1 MRTSKIVLLVI
12 GVLVLVAAAIWRPV
26 VAPQLTKLPTSL
38 DTTYQFTGIY
48 TGYVNQTTGARLATP
63 QNLPL
68 SIVRQFKAMPAQST
82 SSELVVKDASTV
94 AIGPIGP
101 IGPVKS
107 LSVAQYVL
115 DRSTSKNVKSP
126 YAYAGVPSN
135 VVDRSGSYSLGPP
148 PGVDTAQTYPYWV
161 DEIGKPIPMTYAN
174 ATRTIDGL
182 AVQQWQTNLP
192 ATPMLTSMVSAMQLP
207 TAMPFATFEAQLK
220 AQGTDLAA
228 ALQILST
235 SLTTAEKARLAA
247 LIASP
252 IPLQYFYASQSKL
265 LIEPATGMIVDMVN
279 VVRAYSVRL
288 NLGPLAAGL
297 APILAAHPTN
307 LAAAPLAA
315 GSKKLVTAPA
325 QPLYTLTFQQTPASV
340 TNLAGQAGHNANL
353 LRIFEMWIPIGLG
366 VIGLVLVGLAFTG
379 RWRREPPAAK
389 AAQPGPQEVGV

>member
-38 DTTYQFTGIY
+38 DISYQFAGTY
-48 TGYVNQTTGARLATP
+48 TGYVNQTTGARLAAP

-68 SIVRQFKAMPAQST
+68 SIARQFKAVPAQST
-82 SSELVVKDASTV
+82 SSELVVNDASTV
-94 AIGPIGP
+94 AIGPG
-101 IGPVKS
+101 KS
-107 LSVAQYVL
+107 PSVAQYVL
-115 DRSTSKNVKSP
+115 DRSTSQNVKSP
-126 YAYAGVPSN
+126 YAYAVVPGN

-148 PGVDTAQTYPYWV
+148 PGVDTAKTYPYWV
-161 DEIGKPIPMTYAN
+161 DEIGKTTPITYVN
-174 ATRTIDGL
+174 ATQTIDGL

-192 ATPMLTSMVSAMQLP
+192 ATPMVASMVSAMHLP

-228 ALQILST
+228 ALRILST
-235 SLTTAEKARLAA
+235 SLTTAEKTRLAA
-247 LIASP
+247 LIATP
-252 IPLQYFYASQSKL
+252 IPLQYSYASQSKL

-288 NLGPLAAGL
+288 NLGPFAAGL

-307 LAAAPLAA
+307 LVAAPLAA
-315 GSKKLVTAPA
+315 GSKKLVAAPA
-325 QPLYTLTFQQTPASV
+325 QPLYTLTFHQTPASV
-340 TNLAGQAGHNANL
+340 TQLAGQAGHNANL
-353 LRIFEMWIPIGLG
+353 LRIFQMWIPIGLG
-366 VIGLVLVGLAFTG
+366 VIGLILVGLAFTG

-389 AAQPGPQEVGV
+389 PAQPGPQKVGV

>member
-38 DTTYQFTGIY
+38 DTSYQFAGTY
-48 TGYVNQTTGARLATP
+48 TGYVNQTTGARLAAP

-68 SIVRQFKAMPAQST
+68 SIARQFKAVPAQST
-82 SSELVVKDASTV
+82 SSELVVNDASTV
-94 AIGPIGP
+94 AIGPS
-101 IGPVKS
+101 KS
-107 LSVAQYVL
+107 PSVAQYVL
-115 DRSTSKNVKSP
+115 DRSTSQNVKSP
-126 YAYAGVPSN
+126 YAYAVVPSN

-148 PGVDTAQTYPYWV
+148 PGVNTATSYPYWV
-161 DEIGKPIPMTYAN
+161 DEIGKTTPITYAN
-174 ATRTIDGL
+174 ATQTIDGL

-192 ATPMLTSMVSAMQLP
+192 GTPMVASMVSAMHLP

-228 ALQILST
+228 ALRILST
-235 SLTTAEKARLAA
+235 SLTTAEKTRLAA
-247 LIASP
+247 LIATP
-252 IPLQYFYASQSKL
+252 IPLQYSYASQSKL

-315 GSKKLVTAPA
+315 GSKKLAAAPA
-325 QPLYTLTFQQTPASV
+325 QPLYTLTFHQTPASV
-340 TNLAGQAGHNANL
+340 TQLAGQAGHNANL
-353 LRIFEMWIPIGLG
+353 LRIFQMWIPIGLG
-366 VIGLVLVGLAFTG
+366 VIGLILVGLAFTG
-379 RWRREPPAAK
+379 RWRREPPAAEP
-389 AAQPGPQEVGV
+389 AQPGPQKVGI